1 MTPVTVVTE
10 ATFPTVFLSWAPTYF
25 AKVRAEIRLRKCPLW
40 HYVNKNIISITSVVL
55 VNLIWLIF
63 HATDFNILGFITLL
77 KVRMLW
83 LITVPHLGPLK

>member
-1 MTPVTVVTE
+1 MTRITVVTE
-10 ATFPTVFLSWAPTYF
+10 AIFPSVFLSWPPTF
-25 AKVRAEIRLRKCPLW
+25 SKVRAEIRLRKCSLW
-40 HYVNKNIISITSVVL
+40 HYVNENIISITSVVL

-63 HATDFNILGFITLL
+63 HATDFNILGFITHL

>member
-1 MTPVTVVTE
+1 MTPITVVTE
-10 ATFPTVFLSWAPTYF
+10 AIFPTVFLSWAPTF
-25 AKVRAEIRLRKCPLW
+25 SKVRAEIRLRKCPFW

-63 HATDFNILGFITLL
+63 HATDINILGFITHL
-77 KVRMLW
+77 KVRILW